1 MQVKGQF
8 VTCSVSELR
17 PHPSYARH
25 NLSVQAFKLAALAEL
40 GDLAFQYP
48 LIITRNRLIVDG
60 YGRWELAKRNDA
72 AALCRFHAGAVVA
85 VGET

>member
-48 LIITRNRLIVDG
+48 LIITRT
-60 YGRWELAKRNDA
+60 A
-72 AALCRFHAGAVVA
+72 
-85 VGET
+85 